1 MSSFVLHA
9 QDIQDL
15 QTLFIALCLLMV
27 VLLMSHCQPL
37 LDELFASLGVHA
49 DTHWIAGWRSV
60 LAEDL
65 HHLMEQ
71 SDS

>member
-1 MSSFVLHA
+1 
-9 QDIQDL
+9 
-15 QTLFIALCLLMV
+15 MV
-27 VLLMSHCQPL
+27 VLLMAHRQPL
-37 LDELFASLGVHA
+37 SDELFASLGVHA

-65 HHLMEQ
+65 HYLMEQ